1 MDFETRARSAGQG
14 VNRAVE
20 AMEMTTQTEQPRKVE
35 RFAKYQE
42 RKNRN
47 RRIGALAVAGAVALI
62 LAVVAMSSARVDTT
76 QPENPPNGNTPVN
89 WPISA
94 LGTGG
99 FTVDLTTGAAT
110 PLPASI
116 RDMGSAFV
124 VSPDHTQ
131 FVYNS
136 RQGFGLFIAN
146 IDGTGVLE
154 ISSDNTIGPQWSLDG
169 SMIVY
174 QQRSSNPTSTK
185 LGNLFVYDVQTGQ
198 STQVTHLDQSTRTG
212 GWWYMSPSF
221 IGTDVFGSAGP
232 SVLFQ
237 MPRGTNPQAWDL
249 WAAPVSGGRPQLV
262 KKNAGWGAVYGLLDQ
277 FAYASPVSASTFNG
291 GALYV
296 EPHPYNSPSG
306 LGKRIAS
313 GPVIK
318 VVWSPDGTRVAYTSG
333 DYVHVLN
340 VKSGA
345 DTTVVKGDNAE
356 WLNDTTLVIGN

>member
-20 AMEMTTQTEQPRKVE
+20 VMEMTTQTEQPRKVE
-35 RFAKYQE
+35 RFDKYQE

-62 LAVVAMSSARVDTT
+62 LAVVAVGTTRRDTT
-76 QPENPPNGNTPVN
+76 TPGDNSPIGNPAVS

-99 FTVDLTTGAAT
+99 FTVDLTTGATA

-146 IDGTGVLE
+146 VDGTGE
-154 ISSDNTIGPQWSLDG
+154 RQISSDNTIGPQWSPDG

-174 QQRSSNPTSTK
+174 QQRSSASTE
-185 LGNLFVYDVQTGQ
+185 LGNLFVYNVQTGQ

-212 GWWYMSPSF
+212 GWWYMDPSF

-249 WAAPVSGGRPQLV
+249 WAVPVSGGKPQLV
-262 KKNAGWGAVYGLLDQ
+262 EKNAGWGAVYGLNDQ
-277 FAYASPVSASTFNG
+277 FAYASPVSAATFNG
-291 GALYV
+291 GALYL

-313 GPVIK
+313 GPIIK

-340 VKSGA
+340 VQSGS

-356 WLNDTTLVIGN
+356 WLDDNTLVIGN

>member
-1 MDFETRARSAGQG
+1 MDFETRARSAGQD

-20 AMEMTTQTEQPRKVE
+20 VMEMTTQTEQPRKVE
-35 RFAKYQE
+35 RFDQYQD

-47 RRIGALAVAGAVALI
+47 RRIGAVAGAVALI
-62 LAVVAMSSARVDTT
+62 FAVVAVNSARVDTT
-76 QPENPPNGNTPVN
+76 QPGENPPSGNPAVS

-99 FTVDLTTGAAT
+99 FTVDLTTGATTA
-110 PLPASI
+110 LPASI
-116 RDMGSAFV
+116 RDAGSAFV

-146 IDGTGVLE
+146 VDGTGERE
-154 ISSDNTIGPQWSLDG
+154 ISSDNTIGPQWSPDG

-174 QQRSSNPTSTK
+174 QQRSSNSASTEI
-185 LGNLFVYDVQTGQ
+185 GNLFVYDVQTGQ

-212 GWWYMSPSF
+212 GWWYMDPSF
-221 IGTDVFGSAGP
+221 IGTDVLGSAGP

-249 WAAPVSGGRPQLV
+249 WAVPASGGGPQLV
-262 KKNAGWGAVYGLLDQ
+262 EKNAGWGAVYGLNDQ

-291 GALYV
+291 GALYL

-313 GPVIK
+313 GPIIK

-340 VKSGA
+340 VESGA
-345 DTTVVKGDNAE
+345 DATVVKGDNAE
-356 WLNDTTLVIGN
+356 WLDDNTLVIGN